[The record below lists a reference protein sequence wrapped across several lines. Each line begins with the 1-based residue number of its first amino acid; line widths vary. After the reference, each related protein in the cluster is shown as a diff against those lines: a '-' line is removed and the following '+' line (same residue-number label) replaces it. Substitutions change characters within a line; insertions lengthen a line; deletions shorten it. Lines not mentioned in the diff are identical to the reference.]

1 MGKIVAVASQKGG
14 VGKTTTAINLG
25 TSFAI
30 LERKTL
36 IIDLDPQGSVAASFQ
51 LNEVEVEKGMFQ
63 VFSENIPLS
72 DALIDIGLED
82 LHIVPSNVDGEDEEI
97 EFFRYAM
104 NYDLLRHI
112 LAPYKDLYDYI
123 LLDCPPSLGSIT
135 INAIAAAD
143 SILVPVQCEYYS
155 MRALGKF
162 IRSVKQ
168 ISQNHNPQLK
178 FMGFLIT
185 MQDKRV
191 RKSQE
196 IEQKLRHAMR
206 DIVMETTIPRNASLA
221 EAPSLGKPAALFD
234 ITSAGAIGYLQ
245 LAEEIVTSNSN
256 HV

>member
-30 LERKTL
+30 LEKKTL
-36 IIDLDPQGSVAASFQ
+36 IIDLDPQGSIAASFQ
-51 LNEVEVEKGMFQ
+51 LDETEIKKGIYQ

-72 DALIDIGLED
+72 DVLIDIGLGD
-82 LHIVPSNVDGEDEEI
+82 LHIVPSNIDGEKEEI
-97 EFFRYAM
+97 EFFRYAL
-104 NYDLLRHI
+104 NYNLLRQI
-112 LAPYKDLYDYI
+112 LSPYKDIYDYI

-135 INAIAAAD
+135 INAITAAD
-143 SILVPVQCEYYS
+143 SLLVPVQCEYYS
-155 MRALGKF
+155 VRALGKF

-168 ISQNHNPQLK
+168 ISREHNPSLT
-178 FMGFLIT
+178 FMGLLIT
-185 MQDKRV
+185 MLDKRI
-191 RKSQE
+191 RKSLE
-196 IEQKLRHAMR
+196 IEEKLRYALK
-206 DIVMETTIPRNASLA
+206 DIVLDTSIPRNSSLA
-221 EAPSLGKPAALFD
+221 EAPGLGKPAALFD